1 MRLCGMTAPAFRS
14 LRLGPVLV
22 GVVLLAAGCASSA
35 APADSEIRYC
45 HSGWHRPLPLLE
57 PAITAR
63 PEAPSDSLL
72 YDWDAL
78 ADAIEYNE
86 FARRATIEGTVPLD
100 VVIGGDGRLIA
111 SRVPVEELTQDSF
124 ELFVESTLLAVRRT
138 PVASAPP
145 YQTAARLLVRFRL
158 R

>member
-1 MRLCGMTAPAFRS
+1 M
-14 LRLGPVLV
+14 
-22 GVVLLAAGCASSA
+22 
-35 APADSEIRYC
+35 
-45 HSGWHRPLPLLE
+45 E

-145 YQTAARLLVRFRL
+145 YQIAARLLVRFRL